1 MARSPSSPRGIL
13 WIALVFALFVL
24 ADLGLF
30 GWLIFRSLS
39 QREVNQVILEAQ
51 TEAEVLAAQIA
62 GEANRFERDLY
73 TAVATQ
79 SETRSYIEDVL
90 LQREIV
96 EVAEVY
102 DSEGR
107 LVVRHQRTDRQGSD
121 EELPEGIDLTD
132 VVTESIASEP
142 ARFQE
147 VRVPV
152 GDMGTFVIGLRR
164 EEIEGRLS
172 ELRSD
177 LLNQASLIALLTLV
191 LFVTGYFLFVR
202 VLRRSRQL
210 EVQAA
215 EAEQLALVGTLASG
229 LAHEIRSPL
238 NSLNLNMQM
247 LEEDSKID
255 SSDRRILQLTRSEIG
270 RLERLVTD
278 FLSFARPRS
287 MEVETVE
294 AAAPLRR
301 AEQLLAARIRARGV
315 ELEVID
321 TAEGEQ
327 VEVDRGQIHQL
338 LLNLIDNALEASLDG
353 NAQPRI
359 ELEAESR
366 GDRVLLS
373 VGDNGRGM
381 TPEQV
386 ERAFDV
392 FFSERKGG
400 TGLGLAIVQRIA
412 SDHRG
417 RISIDSA
424 PGEGTRVTLSLPR
437 ARRAQSAPIASRSSE
452 VAN

>member
-1 MARSPSSPRGIL
+1 
-13 WIALVFALFVL
+13 
-24 ADLGLF
+24 
-30 GWLIFRSLS
+30 
-39 QREVNQVILEAQ
+39 
-51 TEAEVLAAQIA
+51 
-62 GEANRFERDLY
+62 
-73 TAVATQ
+73 
-79 SETRSYIEDVL
+79 
-90 LQREIV
+90 
-96 EVAEVY
+96 
-102 DSEGR
+102 
-107 LVVRHQRTDRQGSD
+107 
-121 EELPEGIDLTD
+121 
-132 VVTESIASEP
+132 
-142 ARFQE
+142 
-147 VRVPV
+147 
-152 GDMGTFVIGLRR
+152 
-164 EEIEGRLS
+164 
-172 ELRSD
+172 
-177 LLNQASLIALLTLV
+177 
-191 LFVTGYFLFVR
+191 
-202 VLRRSRQL
+202 
-210 EVQAA
+210 
-215 EAEQLALVGTLASG
+215 
-229 LAHEIRSPL
+229 
-238 NSLNLNMQM
+238 
-247 LEEDSKID
+247 KID